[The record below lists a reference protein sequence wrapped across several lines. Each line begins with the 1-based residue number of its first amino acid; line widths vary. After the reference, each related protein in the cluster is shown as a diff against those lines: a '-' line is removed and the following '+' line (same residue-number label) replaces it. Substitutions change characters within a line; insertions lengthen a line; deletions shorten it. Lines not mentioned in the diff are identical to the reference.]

1 MAQVQITKPAAK
13 TAAKTAPVKT
23 AKPAATKTK
32 TAAKTEARTKT
43 APATKTE
50 AKPAELHYIK
60 DSFRPG
66 SGAPLF
72 AYTMAWLQASGLID
86 GGSIDRAA
94 AVKFAGSTAI
104 GYHTNK
110 TGRMVD
116 KDGRISLAAGGANF
130 FADRHHSAD
139 QREAFANILKTGQP
153 DGTNVKTAA
162 GIGKI

>member
-1 MAQVQITKPAAK
+1 MAQIQITKTAAVK
-13 TAAKTAPVKT
+13 TATKTAPVKT

-32 TAAKTEARTKT
+32 TEAKTKT
-43 APATKTE
+43 PAATKTE
-50 AKPAELHYIK
+50 VKPAELHYIK

-72 AYTMAWLQASGLID
+72 AYTMAWLQASGLIE

-139 QREAFANILKTGQP
+139 QREAFANIIKTGQP

>member
-1 MAQVQITKPAAK
+1 MAQIQITKTK
-13 TAAKTAPVKT
+13 TATKTAPVKT
-23 AKPAATKTK
+23 AKPVTKTK
-32 TAAKTEARTKT
+32 TEAKTKT

-110 TGRMVD
+110 TGRMID

-139 QREAFANILKTGQP
+139 QREAFATIIKTGQP
-153 DGTNVKTAA
+153 DGQHVKTPTA
-162 GIGKI
+162 IGKI